1 MRFNSAHQPF
11 INLKV
16 ITMIKETQQ
25 IIIIILGIIAVLCI
39 LKSYPLEILT
49 TIIGILGGFLMGTKF
64 TVSDSNIVS
73 IPTDAEEGGDDV
85 Q

>member
-25 IIIIILGIIAVLCI
+25 IIIIILGIIAVICI

-64 TVSDSNIVS
+64 TVSDSNIVA